1 MHETIVPRPE
11 PEKMNAMEAM
21 KIEDMKTVGRGQS
34 RAMTRIS
41 ASL

>member
-11 PEKMNAMEAM
+11 PKKMNAMAAM
-21 KIEDMKTVGRGQS
+21 KIEDMKTVGRRQS

-41 ASL
+41 TSL

>member
-21 KIEDMKTVGRGQS
+21 KIEAKTVGRRQS

-41 ASL
+41 TSL